1 MADVQKGISLCA
13 YSAGI
18 IGFAQECCVLATDCG
33 VSLRDFVNPFMAN
46 AQVQEAVA
54 EVLDLT
60 AMAPV
65 RCWVQV
71 VGASSLILPG
81 P

>member
-1 MADVQKGISLCA
+1 METRPSPLARHLPLELLVPQPVQVQQVTPVICNQA
-13 YSAGI
+13 A
-18 IGFAQECCVLATDCG
+18 AT
-33 VSLRDFVNPFMAN
+33 AN